1 MIHLIITTI
10 LAVFILIVSA
20 GLNVS
25 TDIQMIVLAI
35 ILAGGLAGMKYDD

>member
-10 LAVFILIVSA
+10 LAAFILMVSA